1 MFAEAAAQG
10 AVMAAQE
17 VLEAALAS
25 RPRQHGKI
33 SSGLFSVAGRA
44 ADGRA
49 GRNDCGLDK
58 QESAFRPRFR
68 TLVLMSNDGSRKR
81 RFGVKLRKTRRMRS
95 RYSLVRTLQ
104 LRACLDWLTKA
115 AIHLPTLDGGN

>member
-33 SSGLFSVAGRA
+33 SSGLFSVAAVEQLTAALVETIADWTSRNRPSGRA
-44 ADGRA
+44 
-49 GRNDCGLDK
+49 
-58 QESAFRPRFR
+58 SAH
-68 TLVLMSNDGSRKR
+68 SS
-81 RFGVKLRKTRRMRS
+81 S
-95 RYSLVRTLQ
+95 
-104 LRACLDWLTKA
+104 
-115 AIHLPTLDGGN
+115 